1 MNRCD
6 LHTILRLPSGIF
18 YSPGVKTNVLFF
30 TRGRKNTGNTR
41 AVWIYDMRHDAPRY
55 GKKRPLQAADFSS
68 FEAVYGVDLEA
79 MKLRKDQGKGGRW
92 RCFSREEIAEK
103 FDNLNISWL
112 SETEADPEDGLTEPD
127 DISAAILL
135 HLRAALSEIEA
146 VADELAESS
155 ETDK

>member
-1 MNRCD
+1 
-6 LHTILRLPSGIF
+6 
-18 YSPGVKTNVLFF
+18 
-30 TRGRKNTGNTR
+30 
-41 AVWIYDMRHDAPRY
+41 
-55 GKKRPLQAADFSS
+55 
-68 FEAVYGVDLEA
+68 
-79 MKLRKDQGKGGRW
+79 MKLRKIKVKGRW

>member
-1 MNRCD
+1 MAIRY
-6 LHTILRLPSGIF
+6 LKSGKPQVER
-18 YSPGVKTNVLFF
+18 SEDDAKV
-30 TRGRKNTGNTR
+30 R
-41 AVWIYDMRHDAPRY
+41 AVVEAALADIEKRGDA
-55 GKKRPLQAADFSS
+55 
-68 FEAVYGVDLEA
+68 AV
-79 MKLRKDQGKGGRW
+79 
-92 RCFSREEIAEK
+92 RELAEK

>member
-1 MNRCD
+1 M
-6 LHTILRLPSGIF
+6 
-18 YSPGVKTNVLFF
+18 
-30 TRGRKNTGNTR
+30 
-41 AVWIYDMRHDAPRY
+41 
-55 GKKRPLQAADFSS
+55 
-68 FEAVYGVDLEA
+68 
-79 MKLRKDQGKGGRW
+79 
-92 RCFSREEIAEK
+92 
-103 FDNLNISWL
+103 NISWL